1 MTPACELLRHGGSG
15 RAAYSVGQ
23 VETDGVCE
31 VHVDLVHQV
40 GRLAV
45 LLQGTLLL
53 ALLTKAAQCV
63 RRAPFSN
70 NKPSPII
77 IIIIISSRTA
87 SLARSNAC
95 T

>member
-1 MTPACELLRHGGSG
+1 MSVFVPLYDPCMRAACELLRHSGSG
-15 RAAYSVGQ
+15 EAAYSVGQ

-53 ALLTKAAQCV
+53 ALHTRTSSVCQA
-63 RRAPFSN
+63 R
-70 NKPSPII
+70 PIFKQ
-77 IIIIISSRTA
+77 
-87 SLARSNAC
+87 
-95 T
+95 